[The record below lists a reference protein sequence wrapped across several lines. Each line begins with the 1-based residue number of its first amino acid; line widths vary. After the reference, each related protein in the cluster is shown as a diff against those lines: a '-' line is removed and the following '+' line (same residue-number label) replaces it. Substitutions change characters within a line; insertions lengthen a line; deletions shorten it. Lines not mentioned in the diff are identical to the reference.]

1 MRRYNLNTCHSSN
14 HHHDKSSHRHP
25 RSQTARDCF
34 SPLVSFLYTASPDM
48 PQFRAADVVLFAGR
62 TQRAQTPLQLSR
74 AHTFTATAGRSV
86 GLRVHYMFQPSIA
99 TGDTW
104 AARVAEDF
112 AAAAF
117 VGMNQTPTGPTNAF
131 YPALTPQP
139 PVPWPPVPPP
149 DEAHLAGIAAQWQQQ
164 QEQLQQQQVQTIVP
178 PQLPQQQTVQVAP
191 HWTPAAQQPQAGIA
205 APLQQQQP
213 VVQTTEPPFMQ
224 VLPTTQPQAPIAPLG
239 AAAPLAAAPLG
250 AAAPLAAAPPTAAPL
265 AAAPVRAA
273 APLAAE
279 PPAAAP
285 LAAVLPAAAPDL
297 GCAGLGNTGGAG
309 NDVLLRGEQLA
320 IELRI
325 RRFQGLLETEQM
337 RLELVQNARQLGAEQ
352 RIRLRRMLDED
363 QPGALRA
370 TPAGPAPQVASELEA
385 AEAVE
390 AAEEALAEAVEEV
403 EEEAAEEVTEEA
415 AEEASDGAAAEE
427 AEEFAEGSADDND
440 EPMPMLIPEETA
452 MGVAAEVVEEAT
464 EALFCLVCS
473 DELQAGAV
481 SCEDGHLQCPN
492 CAGE

>member
-1 MRRYNLNTCHSSN
+1 M
-14 HHHDKSSHRHP
+14 
-25 RSQTARDCF
+25 
-34 SPLVSFLYTASPDM
+34 
-48 PQFRAADVVLFAGR
+48 
-62 TQRAQTPLQLSR
+62 
-74 AHTFTATAGRSV
+74 
-86 GLRVHYMFQPSIA
+86 
-99 TGDTW
+99 
-104 AARVAEDF
+104 
-112 AAAAF
+112 
-117 VGMNQTPTGPTNAF
+117 
-131 YPALTPQP
+131 
-139 PVPWPPVPPP
+139 
-149 DEAHLAGIAAQWQQQ
+149 
-164 QEQLQQQQVQTIVP
+164 
-178 PQLPQQQTVQVAP
+178 
-191 HWTPAAQQPQAGIA
+191 
-205 APLQQQQP
+205 
-213 VVQTTEPPFMQ
+213 
-224 VLPTTQPQAPIAPLG
+224 
-239 AAAPLAAAPLG
+239 
-250 AAAPLAAAPPTAAPL
+250 
-265 AAAPVRAA
+265 
-273 APLAAE
+273 
-279 PPAAAP
+279 
-285 LAAVLPAAAPDL
+285 LPAAAPDL

-415 AEEASDGAAAEE
+415 AEEASDGAAEEE
-427 AEEFAEGSADDND
+427 AEAIAEGSADHND
-440 EPMPMLIPEETA
+440 EPMLIPEETA

>member
-1 MRRYNLNTCHSSN
+1 
-14 HHHDKSSHRHP
+14 
-25 RSQTARDCF
+25 
-34 SPLVSFLYTASPDM
+34 
-48 PQFRAADVVLFAGR
+48 
-62 TQRAQTPLQLSR
+62 
-74 AHTFTATAGRSV
+74 
-86 GLRVHYMFQPSIA
+86 
-99 TGDTW
+99 
-104 AARVAEDF
+104 
-112 AAAAF
+112 
-117 VGMNQTPTGPTNAF
+117 
-131 YPALTPQP
+131 
-139 PVPWPPVPPP
+139 
-149 DEAHLAGIAAQWQQQ
+149 
-164 QEQLQQQQVQTIVP
+164 
-178 PQLPQQQTVQVAP
+178 
-191 HWTPAAQQPQAGIA
+191 
-205 APLQQQQP
+205 
-213 VVQTTEPPFMQ
+213 
-224 VLPTTQPQAPIAPLG
+224 
-239 AAAPLAAAPLG
+239 
-250 AAAPLAAAPPTAAPL
+250 
-265 AAAPVRAA
+265 
-273 APLAAE
+273 
-279 PPAAAP
+279 
-285 LAAVLPAAAPDL
+285 
-297 GCAGLGNTGGAG
+297 
-309 NDVLLRGEQLA
+309 
-320 IELRI
+320 
-325 RRFQGLLETEQM
+325 M

-427 AEEFAEGSADDND
+427 AEEIAEGSADDND